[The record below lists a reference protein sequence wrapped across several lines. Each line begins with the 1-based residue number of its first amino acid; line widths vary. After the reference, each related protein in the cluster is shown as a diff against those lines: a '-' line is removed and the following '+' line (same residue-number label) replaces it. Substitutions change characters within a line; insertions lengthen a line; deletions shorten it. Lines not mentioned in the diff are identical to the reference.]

1 MAGPIQEAE
10 IQGRLISILKT
21 GETKYGKTWACVCIE
36 SMNGHTEVALVPDET
51 FPVSELPHWEGLVLN
66 LQIREKFKLRVA
78 PLSHQPAD
86 SRQEAFARQRGEETV
101 TSGPVTQDHPLDGM
115 TEFKLHQLQ
124 AQDEM
129 LNGQHWR
136 LADDVMRLDN
146 RVGVLEALVNERGDL
161 VIDGG
166 EY

>member
-1 MAGPIQEAE
+1 M
-10 IQGRLISILKT
+10 
-21 GETKYGKTWACVCIE
+21 
-36 SMNGHTEVALVPDET
+36 
-51 FPVSELPHWEGLVLN
+51 
-66 LQIREKFKLRVA
+66 
-78 PLSHQPAD
+78 
-86 SRQEAFARQRGEETV
+86 

-136 LADDVMRLDN
+136 LADEVMRLGN
-146 RVGVLEALVNERGDL
+146 RVGLLELQVSVQGEL

>member
-1 MAGPIQEAE
+1 M
-10 IQGRLISILKT
+10 RLHRVDERTHRGSL
-21 GETKYGKTWACVCIE
+21 
-36 SMNGHTEVALVPDET
+36 LPDET
-51 FPVSELPHWEGLVLN
+51 FPVNELTYWEGLVLN
-66 LQIREKFKLRVA
+66 LQIREK
-78 PLSHQPAD
+78 
-86 SRQEAFARQRGEETV
+86 
-101 TSGPVTQDHPLDGM
+101 
-115 TEFKLHQLQ
+115 FKLHQLQ

-136 LADDVMRLDN
+136 LADDVMRFDN

>member
-10 IQGRLISILKT
+10 IQGRLISIVKT
-21 GETKYGKTWACVCIE
+21 GEGPYNRWACIQIE
-36 SMNGHTEVALVPDET
+36 SMKGHTAIALVPDEA
-51 FPVSELPHWEGLVLN
+51 FPINELPHWKGLLLN
-66 LQIREKFKLRVA
+66 LEIRNGSKLRVA
-78 PLSHQPAD
+78 PLSQQPAD
-86 SRQEAFARQRGEETV
+86 ARQEVLARQRGEETV
-101 TSGPVTQDHPLDGM
+101 TPGPATQDHPLDGM
-115 TEFKLHQLQ
+115 TEFKLHQLH

-146 RVGVLEALVNERGDL
+146 RVGVIEALVNERGEL

>member
-1 MAGPIQEAE
+1 
-10 IQGRLISILKT
+10 
-21 GETKYGKTWACVCIE
+21 
-36 SMNGHTEVALVPDET
+36 MNGHTEVALVPDET
-51 FPVSELPHWEGLVLN
+51 FPVNELTYWEGLVLN

-78 PLSHQPAD
+78 PLSQQPAD
-86 SRQEAFARQRGEETV
+86 SRQEAFTRQRGEETV
-101 TSGPVTQDHPLDGM
+101 TSDPVTQDHPADGM

-136 LADDVMRLDN
+136 LADEVMRLGN
-146 RVGVLEALVNERGDL
+146 RVGALEVQLNERGDL
-161 VIDGG
+161 VIDCG

>member
-1 MAGPIQEAE
+1 
-10 IQGRLISILKT
+10 
-21 GETKYGKTWACVCIE
+21 
-36 SMNGHTEVALVPDET
+36 
-51 FPVSELPHWEGLVLN
+51 
-66 LQIREKFKLRVA
+66 
-78 PLSHQPAD
+78 
-86 SRQEAFARQRGEETV
+86 
-101 TSGPVTQDHPLDGM
+101 M